1 MRVLTRSGL
10 LAAGWE
16 PSEVRRLRDTAR
28 LMPLRRGAY
37 AAPDPQ
43 LSEPRVLHE
52 ARVRAAVQAMSDQAV
67 VSHVSAAV
75 LHGFELWRP
84 HLSHVHLTRDRGR
97 GGRDRR
103 GRPRRP
109 PPRWTPRRSSSSHGV
124 PVTSPARTLVDLV
137 RGIGFEQGV
146 VAADFAL
153 RSGIVDVAGLQVALD
168 RARGW
173 PGVPRARRVAAFADA
188 RSESV
193 GESRSRVA
201 IARAGLPVPRPQLE
215 VVDHRHVVVGRCDFG
230 WEEERTVGEFDGRIK
245 YGRDLAPDQDPG
257 EAVFAEKVREDE
269 LRDCGLEVARW
280 IWAELA
286 RFGPVA
292 ARIRRAH
299 ARGRRRSR

>member
-1 MRVLTRSGL
+1 MLTRSGL

-43 LSEPRVLHE
+43 LSDPRVLHE

-75 LHGFELWRP
+75 LHGLELWRP
-84 HLSHVHLTRDRGR
+84 DLSRVHLTRDRGR
-97 GGRDRR
+97 GGRIGADVHV
-103 GRPRRP
+103 
-109 PPRWTPRRSSSSHGV
+109 TPAPLDAEEVVLVHGV

-137 RGIGFEQGV
+137 RGTGFEQGV

-153 RSGIVDVAGLQVALD
+153 RSGIVDVAGLQVALN

-173 PGVPRARRVAAFADA
+173 PGVPRARRVVAFADG

-201 IARAGLPVPRPQLE
+201 IARAGLPAPRPQLE

>member
-97 GGRDRR
+97 GGRIGADVHV
-103 GRPRRP
+103 
-109 PPRWTPRRSSSSHGV
+109 TPAPLDAEEVVLVHGV